1 MYDQPRCSEVGIAE
15 SRAISLSTARV
26 AMLDKKAIGFGLF
39 SCIAVQAVREP
50 YGRAK
55 RRVDPRRKS
64 EGDPLLTSIAA
75 YFGN

>member
-39 SCIAVQAVREP
+39 SCMGGETYTGGTRTLWPCEANVV
-50 YGRAK
+50 
-55 RRVDPRRKS
+55 
-64 EGDPLLTSIAA
+64 
-75 YFGN
+75 